1 MINEL
6 VVFFK
11 LGSFSINPAL
21 PGLNKKGKEKIY
33 SLEQDSFL
41 AQVGLRTI
49 SRSLPILRD

>member
-21 PGLNKKGKEKIY
+21 PGLNKKGKSKKDY
-33 SLEQDSFL
+33 RQL
-41 AQVGLRTI
+41 VGTLFRK
-49 SRSLPILRD
+49 